1 MIQLEIGEAGPDP
14 TFCIQRPHSFFNPH
28 SSLYHSVSYSYTQ
41 QTQQLPLPHARA
53 GGTSVRTLP
62 MTLNQMAL
70 MCPQTAP
77 HRQLL
82 FNSVPVIHEPFKS
95 IFVYLN
101 PLYVSDKVSSLN
113 INPALYKTV
122 FLFLFLW
129 TDLFQVAINVPHS
142 YFFRLFERIILNLA
156 LYGFIHMLCSNP
168 VCSLLWVHHGPCP
181 KRGTAR
187 KTSFQHGPQ
196 GMDFSDAFRTRHFG
210 EGKTVRGFTEQNK
223 MMLPF

>member
-1 MIQLEIGEAGPDP
+1 MHGLGE
-14 TFCIQRPHSFFNPH
+14 
-28 SSLYHSVSYSYTQ
+28 
-41 QTQQLPLPHARA
+41 
-53 GGTSVRTLP
+53 TSVRTLA

-82 FNSVPVIHEPFKS
+82 FNSVPVIHESFKS
-95 IFVYLN
+95 IFIYLN
-101 PLYVSDKVSSLN
+101 PLFASDKVSSLN
-113 INPALYKTV
+113 ITLPSTKCY
-122 FLFLFLW
+122 FSFYFSW

-142 YFFRLFERIILNLA
+142 YSFRLFERIILNLA
-156 LYGFIHMLCSNP
+156 FHGFIHMLCSNP
-168 VCSLLWVHHGPCP
+168 VCSLLWVHLGPCP
-181 KRGTAR
+181 KTVTAR

-196 GMDFSDAFRTRHFG
+196 GMDFSDAFGTRHFG